1 MSDKQLGVGVD
12 VGTAFLVKAAL
23 DGNEVKF
30 KKERDAFFSME
41 ISDTTKNVLEMT
53 NVPFIEDP
61 ETNQIYVVGEEAL
74 KLGTM
79 IDGTLRR
86 PLKGGVI
93 SNKEREAIK
102 ILQSLIESL
111 VGKAKQEGETLHYTV
126 PAAPINADFDIVY
139 HESVLNSIFTN
150 LGYNPKPIN
159 EALCIVY
166 SQLVSKRLTG
176 ATLSFGSGMSNVCLS
191 MMGIPAVTFS
201 IVGGGD
207 SIDQGAQKAVV
218 GKRLTQITSRKEK
231 GINIVNP
238 DPKDDVEVA
247 LSIYYK
253 SLIKNVV
260 KGFANAVNTA
270 EKVPTFQEPIT
281 VVVAGGTSL
290 AGGFMEVLKEE
301 FNLVKLPFE
310 IGEIVHAKDPLYA
323 VADGALKASLIE
335 EKKKSK

>member
-1 MSDKQLGVGVD
+1 MSEEQLGVGVD
-12 VGTAFLVKAAL
+12 VGTAFLVKAHL
-23 DGNEVKF
+23 EGKEVKF

-61 ETNQIYVVGEEAL
+61 ELKQIYVVGEEAL

-79 IDGTLRR
+79 IDGQLRR

-102 ILQSLIESL
+102 ILQTLIESL
-111 VGKAKQEGETLHYTV
+111 VGKAKVQGETLHYTV
-126 PAAPINADFDIVY
+126 PAAPVNADFDIVY
-139 HESVLNSIFTN
+139 HESVLNTIFTN
-150 LGYNPKPIN
+150 LGYSPKPIN

-166 SQLVSKRLTG
+166 SQLVAKRLTG
-176 ATLSFGSGMSNVCLS
+176 ISISCGAGMSNVCLS

-207 SIDQGAQKAVV
+207 SVDQGAQKAVV
-218 GKRLTQITSRKEK
+218 GKRLSQITSRKEK
-231 GINIVNP
+231 GINIVAPN
-238 DPKDDVEVA
+238 PKDDVEVA

-253 SLIKNVV
+253 SLIKNIVR
-260 KGFANAVNTA
+260 GFANAVNSA
-270 EKVPTFQEPIT
+270 EKVPNFQDPIT
-281 VVVAGGTSL
+281 IVVAGGTSL

-301 FNLVKLPFE
+301 FDSVKLPFE
-310 IGEIVHAKDPLYA
+310 IDEIVHAKDPLYA

-335 EKKKSK
+335 EKKKNK